1 MKNIIQK
8 IGGGWIFFI
17 VTLFIYGIVILFT
30 PSLALQSLLAFTKL
44 IEKITPVLVLVFA
57 MLFLFDIFLKPQTVA
72 KYLSKES
79 GIKGWIIAI
88 VGGIISMGAIY
99 MWYPL
104 LADLKEKGMSNGLI
118 ATFLYN
124 RAIKIPL
131 LPFFVY
137 YFGWLF
143 TIILTI
149 YMIIFSVVNGWLV
162 EKLVTLKNK
171 K

>member
-1 MKNIIQK
+1 MKNILQK

-17 VTLFIYGIVILFT
+17 IAVLIYGITALLNF
-30 PSLALQSLLAFTKL
+30 PLASQSLLAFGKL
-44 IEKITPVLVLVFA
+44 LEKVLPTLIIVFVLIF
-57 MLFLFDIFLKPQTVA
+57 FFNIFLKPQTIA
-72 KYLSKES
+72 KYISKES

-88 VGGIISMGAIY
+88 IGGIISMGAIY

-118 ATFLYN
+118 AAFLYN

-131 LPFFVY
+131 LPFLIY
-137 YFGWLF
+137 YFSWPF
-143 TIILTI
+143 TITLTI
-149 YMIIFSVVNGWLV
+149 YMIIFSVLDGWLV
-162 EKLVTLKNK
+162 EKIVPSK

>member
-1 MKNIIQK
+1 MKNIIPK
-8 IGGGWIFFI
+8 ISGNWIFLIIII
-17 VTLFIYGIVILFT
+17 VIYGITALFA
-30 PSLALQSLLAFTKL
+30 PHSILQSLLEFVTLLKQIL
-44 IEKITPVLVLVFA
+44 PVLIFIFI
-57 MLFLFDIFLKPQTVA
+57 MMFLFDIFLKPQTIT

-79 GIKGWIIAI
+79 GIKGWIIAV

-104 LADLKEKGMSNGLI
+104 LADLKEKGMRNGLI

-137 YFGWLF
+137 YFGWIF
-143 TIILTI
+143 TITLTV
-149 YMIIFSVVNGWLV
+149 YMIIFSVINGWLV
-162 EKLVTLKNK
+162 EKLLSSKNK
-171 K
+171 